1 MEVIHQRLSLGKR
14 HYLISNFEE
23 NHNNNHSITEWQKH
37 SVLFTIVTRASEGE
51 VEDKGNK

>member
-14 HYLISNFEE
+14 HYVISNFEE
-23 NHNNNHSITEWQKH
+23 KKFCYHNITEWQKH